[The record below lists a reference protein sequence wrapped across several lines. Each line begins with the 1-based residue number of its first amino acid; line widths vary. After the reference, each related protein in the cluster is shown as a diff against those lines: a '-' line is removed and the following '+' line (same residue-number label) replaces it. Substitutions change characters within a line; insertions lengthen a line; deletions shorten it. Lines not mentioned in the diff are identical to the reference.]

1 MTLRTTF
8 GGHSLARKSRA
19 ERRSISCSSEKA
31 KSIADSNSKT
41 GRQAGGGSSLGSSG
55 AGSSL
60 GSSAV
65 AGAGGVEALFALRTG
80 FGDGGGSGA
89 GGGGAGSAGGAGGGS
104 RLGAG
109 GGAPPPSSPSPP
121 HPPRA

>member
-1 MTLRTTF
+1 MSLRTTF

-60 GSSAV
+60 GSSAGG
-65 AGAGGVEALFALRTG
+65 GAGGGEALFALRTG
-80 FGDGGGSGA
+80 LGDGRRS
-89 GGGGAGSAGGAGGGS
+89 GGG
-104 RLGAG
+104 R
-109 GGAPPPSSPSPP
+109 GAPGA
-121 HPPRA
+121 RAATGGRSATRPCHRATPLLLTH

>member
-1 MTLRTTF
+1 MSLRTTF

-41 GRQAGGGSSLGSSG
+41 GRQPGGGSSLGSSG

-65 AGAGGVEALFALRTG
+65 AGAGGGEALFALRTG
-80 FGDGGGSGA
+80 FAGGAGSDA
-89 GGGGAGSAGGAGGGS
+89 GGGGAGSAGQPLS
-104 RLGAG
+104 RVFPPCRQ
-109 GGAPPPSSPSPP
+109 GGA
-121 HPPRA
+121 

>member
-1 MTLRTTF
+1 MSLRTTF

-31 KSIADSNSKT
+31 KSIAESNSKT

-60 GSSAV
+60 GSSAA
-65 AGAGGVEALFALRTG
+65 AGAGGVEALFAAARRDG
-80 FGDGGGSGA
+80 F
-89 GGGGAGSAGGAGGGS
+89 GGGARAGGAGGGVGS
-104 RLGAG
+104 G
-109 GGAPPPSSPSPP
+109 GVTRGGCYSGTG
-121 HPPRA
+121 RR

>member
-1 MTLRTTF
+1 MSLRTTF

-31 KSIADSNSKT
+31 KSVAESNSKT
-41 GRQAGGGSSLGSSG
+41 GGLAGGCSSLGSSG

-89 GGGGAGSAGGAGGGS
+89 GGGGAGSAGGGGGGDRPAARAGGPP
-104 RLGAG
+104 AG
-109 GGAPPPSSPSPP
+109 RTR
-121 HPPRA
+121 RAR

>member
-1 MTLRTTF
+1 MSLRTTF

-60 GSSAV
+60 GSSA
-65 AGAGGVEALFALRTG
+65 AGGAVGVEAFFAAARRAG
-80 FGDGGGSGA
+80 FGDCVGSGA
-89 GGGGAGSAGGAGGGS
+89 GGGGAGSEIAAGEAATG
-104 RLGAG
+104 
-109 GGAPPPSSPSPP
+109 
-121 HPPRA
+121 